1 MTELIHLASAVLVL
15 CGAFFCLSAAVGIVR
30 FPDVITRLHAATK
43 PQVFGLILILT
54 GVALRMWDWKMTLL
68 GTLIVAFQILTA
80 PVSAHMVSR
89 TAYRLGLW
97 DVDHALVD
105 ELGDD
110 LEEAGFTHPQDEEEG
125 IPARQTVRWKPAQ
138 GWVPPPTQL
147 KATEPGTSEPA
158 LTEPAVTEREATQ
171 HEATGAAAPVEPDTA
186 IADELQAAADHADS
200 STGAD
205 GGQGWDDE
213 DDSAR

>member
-1 MTELIHLASAVLVL
+1 MTDLIHLASAFLVL
-15 CGAFFCLSAAVGIVR
+15 CGTFFCLSAAVGIVR

-54 GVALRMWDWKMTLL
+54 GVALRMWDWKTTLL
-68 GTLIVAFQILTA
+68 ATLIVAFQILTA

-97 DVDHALVD
+97 DADRALVD

-125 IPARQTVRWKPAQ
+125 IGARQAVRWKPAQ
-138 GWVPPPTQL
+138 GWVPPTRPRPTEA
-147 KATEPGTSEPA
+147 ATELA
-158 LTEPAVTEREATQ
+158 ATQ
-171 HEATGAAAPVEPDTA
+171 DATEKDAPEPGAPVDSHQDIGE
-186 IADELQAAADHADS
+186 ELRAAADHADS
-200 STGAD
+200 STSTTE
-205 GGQGWDDE
+205 GQGWDDE
-213 DDSAR
+213 DDEDDEGKNER

>member
-1 MTELIHLASAVLVL
+1 MTQILHLASAILVL

-54 GVALRMWDWKMTLL
+54 GVALRMWDWKITLL
-68 GTLIVAFQILTA
+68 GTLIVGFQILTA

-97 DVDHALVD
+97 DADHALVD

-125 IPARQTVRWKPAQ
+125 IPARQAFRWKPVQ
-138 GWVPPPTQL
+138 GWVPPTQP
-147 KATEPGTSEPA
+147 KATGQATAGASA
-158 LTEPAVTEREATQ
+158 AGEA
-171 HEATGAAAPVEPDTA
+171 EAPIDSGSDTA
-186 IADELQAAADHADS
+186 EELRAAADHADS
-200 STGAD
+200 SDGAT

-213 DDSAR
+213 DDDKN